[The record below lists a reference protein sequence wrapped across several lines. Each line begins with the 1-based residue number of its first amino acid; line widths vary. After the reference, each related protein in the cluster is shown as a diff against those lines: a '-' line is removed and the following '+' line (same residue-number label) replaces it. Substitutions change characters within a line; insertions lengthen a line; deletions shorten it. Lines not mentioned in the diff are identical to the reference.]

1 MSEYAP
7 EEVGQIT
14 LSDIF
19 VSVYQYMDVL
29 IIPSNQ
35 LKRKGSARPSTD
47 CLREF
52 SMT

>member
-1 MSEYAP
+1 MHPTRFVRSP
-7 EEVGQIT
+7 I
-14 LSDIF
+14 SDIT
-19 VSVYQYMDVL
+19 VSLYQYIEVM

-35 LKRKGSARPSTD
+35 LKRNGSARPSTD